1 MGDSNITNQSTS
13 VLASE
18 YTQPGTL
25 RLEFVSRS
33 FDISDRTVDA
43 LKGVNLTIAA
53 GEFVAIMGYSGSGK
67 TTTLNILGLLDRPT
81 AGSYFVGDVRT
92 NDLSQNERARMRKDK
107 FGFIF
112 QNFNLLDRYTVLQ
125 NIELAMV
132 YQRVSGAASR
142 RLALDL
148 LNQLG
153 LSGKAQ
159 ARPHQLSGG
168 QAQRVAI
175 ARALINN
182 PPIILADEPTGNLD
196 ETAARE
202 VVGLLKTLSNRGTTV
217 VMVTHS
223 PEVAQY
229 ASRTIVMKSGS
240 VISAGESRV

>member
-1 MGDSNITNQSTS
+1 MGELNSTNQTTS
-13 VLASE
+13 VLSPDFG
-18 YTQPGTL
+18 QPGAL
-25 RLEFVSRS
+25 RLELVSRS
-33 FDISDRTVDA
+33 FTVSDNLVEA
-43 LKGVNLTIAA
+43 LKGVNLSISS

-67 TTTLNILGLLDRPT
+67 STTLNILGLLDRPT
-81 AGSYFVGDVRT
+81 AGAYFIGDILT
-92 NDLSQNERARMRKDK
+92 NDLSQSERARLRKDK

-148 LNQLG
+148 LSQLG
-153 LSGKAQ
+153 LSGKAN

-196 ETAARE
+196 ETAAHE
-202 VVGLLKTLSNRGTTV
+202 VVGLLKTLSARGTTV

-223 PEVAQY
+223 PEIAQY
-229 ASRTIVMKSGS
+229 ASRTVFMKSGS
-240 VISAGESRV
+240 VVGIKGSDV